1 MRDALIVP
9 VRWVA
14 NRSMTE
20 FAGAVQ
26 SCGLLVLFGMF
37 GGRIDPYTFNG
48 ADDPPL
54 DDEEPHPG
62 KPWWTRDEEHYREW
76 NAHQVHKHH
85 RIAGKHSALD

>member
-37 GGRIDPYTFNG
+37 GGLIDPYTFNG

-54 DDEEPHPG
+54 EVSTVSRFRESETSRASPAPLCFSAA
-62 KPWWTRDEEHYREW
+62 TRSKNRT
-76 NAHQVHKHH
+76 AKL
-85 RIAGKHSALD
+85 GP